1 MSGIVAQRHKH
12 LAVPLPM
19 RLHVVLNNGD
29 AAGVA
34 VLVAQPFEDPLR
46 RVSLLFRPSF
56 IRRQDGVDDSGNAS
70 IFATVRGSTPKR
82 RAASRRLIPSI

>member
-1 MSGIVAQRHKH
+1 MRQVHREKVDLALDPGDLRHCLAKIHLRMSGIVAQRHKH

-56 IRRQDGVDDSGNAS
+56 IRR
-70 IFATVRGSTPKR
+70 
-82 RAASRRLIPSI
+82 